1 MNFEGDMQKKKARSP
16 ENDTLPENH
25 PAASSE
31 DTASPA
37 PPDLAALDP
46 EIEYRGKKGQKI
58 KPLYTVT
65 FFYEWCKSCG
75 ICSALCP
82 QKIILQDETGKPYI
96 DDMDNCIGC
105 RFCEAHCPDFAI
117 TVKDRY
123 PDRRRKNDGSK

>member
-1 MNFEGDMQKKKARSP
+1 MQKKKTRP
-16 ENDTLPENH
+16 PQGVTLPENSTELQ
-25 PAASSE
+25 PGGSGSVAA
-31 DTASPA
+31 D
-37 PPDLAALDP
+37 PPVP
-46 EIEYRGKKGQKI
+46 EEAEVSRQGRKGKG

-117 TVKDRY
+117 TVKERY
-123 PDRRRKNDGSK
+123 PERRRKNDGSK